1 MANRSGDRCGILND
15 GHTGPV
21 GSSDRTGHGDATHNA
36 GTGVLALVLL
46 LNLLVAVAQFI
57 GGAIVGSL
65 ALIGD
70 ATHNLVDVV
79 GLGLAWWATW
89 IATKP
94 PSSTHTFGRRRAG
107 VLAAGVSGLLLVGS
121 ALVIGAE
128 AIRRI
133 GDAPDLNGWPVLILA
148 LVGLTVNSY
157 GAAALHKGHQ
167 DALARR
173 AAVLHLLTDA
183 AASAVV
189 VVVGATIILTGVHLV
204 DPIASLA
211 ISIVVMAGSVALLR
225 SVARILTDAVPVGL
239 DVRLVTATLNA
250 DADVE
255 SIHHLHVWSL
265 NESDVA
271 LSAHVVVETADT
283 LHNAQLLTERLAEEL
298 SSRHGITHATLQV
311 ECHGCDAEVH
321 TSQP

>member
-1 MANRSGDRCGILND
+1 MAG
-15 GHTGPV
+15 
-21 GSSDRTGHGDATHNA
+21 SDRVGLADHSHKA
-36 GTGVLALVLL
+36 GTRVFAVVLL
-46 LNLLVAVAQFI
+46 LNLLVAAAQLI
-57 GGAIVGSL
+57 GGVVVGSL

-133 GDAPDLNGWPVLILA
+133 GDAPDLNGWPVLVLA
-148 LVGLTVNSY
+148 LVGLMVNSY
-157 GAAALHKGHQ
+157 GAAALHKRHD
-167 DALARR
+167 DALARK

-189 VVVGATIILTGVHLV
+189 VVVGATIVLTEVHLV
-204 DPIASLA
+204 DPIASLG
-211 ISIVVMAGSVALLR
+211 ISVVVIASSVVLLR

-239 DVRLVTATLNA
+239 DVGLVAATLNGDSA
-250 DADVE
+250 VE

-283 LHNAQLLTERLAEEL
+283 LHNAQLLTERLAQEL
-298 SSRHGITHATLQV
+298 STRHGISHATLQV
-311 ECHGCDAEVH
+311 ECHGCDAEMH
-321 TSQP
+321 SSRP

>member
-1 MANRSGDRCGILND
+1 MAG
-15 GHTGPV
+15 
-21 GSSDRTGHGDATHNA
+21 SDRVGLADHSHKA
-36 GTGVLALVLL
+36 GTRVFAVVLL
-46 LNLLVAVAQFI
+46 LNLLVAAAQLI
-57 GGAIVGSL
+57 GGVVVGSL

-133 GDAPDLNGWPVLILA
+133 GDAPDLNGWPVLVLA
-148 LVGLTVNSY
+148 LVGLMVNSY
-157 GAAALHKGHQ
+157 GAAALHKRHD
-167 DALARR
+167 DALARK

-189 VVVGATIILTGVHLV
+189 VVVGATIVLTEVHLV
-204 DPIASLA
+204 DPIASLG
-211 ISIVVMAGSVALLR
+211 ISVVVIASSVVLLR

-239 DVRLVTATLNA
+239 DVGLVAATLNGDSA
-250 DADVE
+250 VE

-283 LHNAQLLTERLAEEL
+283 LHNAQLLTERLAQEL
-298 SSRHGITHATLQV
+298 STRHRISHATLQV
-311 ECHGCDAEVH
+311 ECHGCDAEMH
-321 TSQP
+321 SSRP